1 VGVEGEDRATDMLVK
16 YAPPELKPARACVP
30 EAVDWREVIVDRR
43 SGRARASAPVNSS
56 DAEVR
61 IAAAK
66 KEERMMG
73 TVAEIRVEP
82 VQKVKSKRGE
92 KGTCNAAGGQ

>member
-73 TVAEIRVEP
+73 TVAEIRERATLLVVNE
-82 VQKVKSKRGE
+82 R
-92 KGTCNAAGGQ
+92 